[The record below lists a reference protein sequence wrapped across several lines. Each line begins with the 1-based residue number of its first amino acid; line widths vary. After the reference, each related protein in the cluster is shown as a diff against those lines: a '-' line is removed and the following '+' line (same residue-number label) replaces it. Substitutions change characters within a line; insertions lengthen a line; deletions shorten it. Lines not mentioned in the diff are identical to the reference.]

1 MDQIIL
7 SKEGRKTRVLDLSTS
22 PPEEQFAAKGCADL
36 PSIITYSGF
45 PPRDWAKVLGV
56 KDEWDLYE
64 WTKTFKWTKTF
75 TKDEVE
81 DMLQT
86 IIRNRK
92 NKNMELGSI

>member
-22 PPEEQFAAKGCADL
+22 PPEEQFAAKGYADL

-56 KDEWDLYE
+56 KDAWNLYE
-64 WTKTFKWTKTF
+64 WTKTF
-75 TKDEVE
+75 TKDQVE

-92 NKNMELGSI
+92 NRNIELDSV